1 MLPFTLQQLR
11 ILKAIAT
18 EKNFTKAAEVLYVSQ
33 PSLSK
38 QIKTLEKNLD
48 ILLINRESNRI
59 SLTENGKVFLQYS
72 ERILA
77 LCEESCRALI
87 DLKNGDRGNLTV
99 GASQTIGTYLMPRV
113 LALFAQNHP
122 QIDLKVQVNSTR
134 IIAKNVIN
142 REIDIAVVGG
152 EIPDELKKN
161 LTVEHFVEDE
171 LSLIISKSH
180 PFAKKKKIN
189 KDDLYHLNFITL
201 NSNSTIRKFIDNI
214 LIQNQIE
221 TKQFKIIM
229 QLNSIEG
236 IKTAVSL
243 GLGAAFVSSSAIEKE
258 IELETIEI
266 LTIENIKITRTLS
279 IISNP
284 ECYKYKSKAFE
295 FFYKEL
301 FTLKN
306 LILISKSCKS

>member
-18 EKNFTKAAEVLYVSQ
+18 EKNFTKAAAILYISQ

-38 QIKTLEKNLD
+38 QIKILEQNLD
-48 ILLINRESNRI
+48 ILLINRERNNI
-59 SLTENGKVFLQYS
+59 SLTESGKVLLQYS

-77 LCEESCRALI
+77 LCEESCRAVI

-99 GASQTIGTYLMPRV
+99 GASQTIGTYLMPRI
-113 LALFAQNHP
+113 LALFAQNYP
-122 QIDLKVQVNSTR
+122 QINLKVQVNSTR
-134 IIAKNVIN
+134 IIAKKIIN

-152 EIPDELKKN
+152 EISDDLRKSLSIK
-161 LTVEHFVEDE
+161 TFVSDE
-171 LSLIISKSH
+171 LSLIVSKSH
-180 PFAKKKKIN
+180 PFAKKNKIN
-189 KDDLYHLNFITL
+189 KEDLYCLDFITL
-201 NSNSTIRKFIDNI
+201 NPNSTIKNFIDNI

-221 TKQFKIIM
+221 TKQLKTIL

-258 IELETIEI
+258 IKLKTIAI
-266 LTIENIKITRTLS
+266 MKLENIKITRNLY

-284 ECYKYKSKAFE
+284 DCYKSKAFN
-295 FFYKEL
+295 FFYAEL
-301 FTLKN
+301 IRLKDK
-306 LILISKSCKS
+306 IEI

>member
-11 ILKAIAT
+11 ILKAVAN
-18 EKNFTKAAEVLYVSQ
+18 EKNFTKAAEVLYLSQ

-38 QIKTLEKNLD
+38 QIKILEKNLD
-48 ILLINRESNRI
+48 TLLINRERNKI
-59 SLTENGKVFLQYS
+59 SLTENGKVLLQYS

-99 GASQTIGTYLMPRV
+99 GASQTIGTYLMPRI
-113 LALFAQNHP
+113 LALFAQNYP

-134 IIAKNVIN
+134 LIAKNILN

-152 EIPDELKKN
+152 EISDDLQKK
-161 LTVEHFVEDE
+161 LTIEPFVYDE
-171 LSLIISKSH
+171 LSLILSNSH
-180 PFAKKKKIN
+180 PFAKKGKIN
-189 KDDLYHLNFITL
+189 KEDLYYLNFITL
-201 NSNSTIRKFIDNI
+201 NSNSTIKKFIDNI
-214 LIQNQIE
+214 LTQNQIE
-221 TKQFKIIM
+221 TKQLKTIL
-229 QLNSIEG
+229 QLNSIES

-258 IELETIEI
+258 IKLKTIRI
-266 LTIENIKITRTLS
+266 IKIKNITIKRKLS

-284 ECYKYKSKAFE
+284 ECYKSKAFE
-295 FFYKEL
+295 FFYNEL
-301 FTLKN
+301 KRLKN
-306 LILISKSCKS
+306 KMKN

>member
-11 ILKAIAT
+11 ILKAVAT
-18 EKNFTKAAEVLYVSQ
+18 EKSFTRASEILYLSQ

-38 QIKTLEKNLD
+38 QIKSLEKNLD
-48 ILLINRESNRI
+48 ISLINRENNKI

-72 ERILA
+72 DRILG

-87 DLKNGDRGNLTV
+87 DLKNGNRGNLRI
-99 GASQTIGTYLMPRV
+99 GASQTIGTYLMPGV
-113 LALFAQNHP
+113 LALFAQSYP

-134 IIAKNVIN
+134 IIANSILN
-142 REIDIAVVGG
+142 RELDLAIVGG
-152 EIPDELKKN
+152 EIPNELKNK

-171 LSLIISKSH
+171 LSLILSKWH

-189 KDDLYHLNFITL
+189 KNDLYHLNFITL
-201 NSNSTIRKFIDNI
+201 NSNSSIRKFVDNI
-214 LIQNQIE
+214 LKQNNIK
-221 TKQFKIIM
+221 TKQLKIVM

-236 IKTAVSL
+236 IKTAVGL

-258 IELETIEI
+258 IELQKIVI
-266 LTIENIKITRTLS
+266 IKIENIKIARTLS

-284 ECYKYKSKAFE
+284 ECYKSKAFE
-295 FFYKEL
+295 LFYNEL
-301 FTLKN
+301 CSLKN
-306 LILISKSCKS
+306 NTRLNITT

>member
-11 ILKAIAT
+11 ILKAVAT
-18 EKNFTKAAEVLYVSQ
+18 EKSFTKAAELLYLSQ

-48 ILLINRESNRI
+48 ISLINRENNKI

-87 DLKNGDRGNLTV
+87 DLKNGERGNLTV
-99 GASQTIGTYLMPRV
+99 GASQTIGTYLLPRV
-113 LALFAQNHP
+113 LALFAQNYP

-134 IIAKNVIN
+134 VIAKNVLN
-142 REIDIAVVGG
+142 REIDLAVVGG
-152 EIPDELKKN
+152 EIPDNLKRN
-161 LTVEHFVEDE
+161 LTVEDFVEDE
-171 LSLIISKSH
+171 FSLIIPKSH
-180 PFAKKKKIN
+180 PFATRKKIT
-189 KDDLYHLNFITL
+189 KEDLYHLNFITL

-221 TKQFKIIM
+221 TKQLKIIM

-258 IELETIEI
+258 IELKTIEI
-266 LTIENIKITRTLS
+266 LKIENIRITRTLS

-284 ECYKYKSKAFE
+284 ECYKSKAFE
-295 FFYKEL
+295 FFYTEL
-301 FTLKN
+301 LCLKN
-306 LILISKSCKS
+306 NIEN

>member
-11 ILKAIAT
+11 ILKAVAT
-18 EKNFTKAAEVLYVSQ
+18 EKNFTKAAEILYISQ

-48 ILLINRESNRI
+48 ILLINRENNKI

-87 DLKNGDRGNLTV
+87 DLKNGDRGSLTV

-113 LALFAQNHP
+113 LALFAQNYP

-134 IIAKNVIN
+134 LIANHVLN

-152 EIPDELKKN
+152 EIPNELRKN
-161 LTVEHFVEDE
+161 LTIKHFVEDE

-180 PFAKKKKIN
+180 PFAKKKRIN
-189 KDDLYHLNFITL
+189 KENLYYLNFITL

-214 LIQNQIE
+214 LIQNGIE
-221 TKQFKIIM
+221 TKQLKIIM
-229 QLNSIEG
+229 QFNSIEG

-258 IELETIEI
+258 VELKTIEI
-266 LTIENIKITRTLS
+266 LKIENIRITRTLS

-284 ECYKYKSKAFE
+284 ESYKSKAFDL
-295 FFYKEL
+295 FYNEL
-301 FTLKN
+301 DTLKRTIEN
-306 LILISKSCKS
+306 

>member
-11 ILKAIAT
+11 ILRAVAT
-18 EKNFTKAAEVLYVSQ
+18 EKNFTKAAAVLYLSQ

-48 ILLINRESNRI
+48 ILLINRERNNI
-59 SLTENGKVFLQYS
+59 SLTESGKVLLQYS

-99 GASQTIGTYLMPRV
+99 GASQTIGTYLMPRI
-113 LALFAQNHP
+113 LALFAQNYP
-122 QIDLKVQVNSTR
+122 QINLKVQVNSTR
-134 IIAKNVIN
+134 IIAKKIIN

-152 EIPDELKKN
+152 EISDDLKKN
-161 LTVEHFVEDE
+161 LTIKPFVSDE

-180 PFAKKKKIN
+180 PFAKKNQIN
-189 KDDLYHLNFITL
+189 KEDLYCLDFITL
-201 NSNSTIRKFIDNI
+201 NPNSTIKNFIDNI

-221 TKQFKIIM
+221 TKQLKTIL

-258 IELETIEI
+258 IKLKTI
-266 LTIENIKITRTLS
+266 TIIKLENIRINRKLS

-284 ECYKYKSKAFE
+284 ECYKSKAFE
-295 FFYKEL
+295 FFYAEL
-301 FTLKN
+301 LRLKN
-306 LILISKSCKS
+306 KIET